1 MAMTV
6 MILFLITTA
15 TIVMDN
21 FNVSYDDSDEDSS
34 EDEENNEEDEDNN
47 CVEGDWLD
55 APTFV

>member
-55 APTFV
+55 A